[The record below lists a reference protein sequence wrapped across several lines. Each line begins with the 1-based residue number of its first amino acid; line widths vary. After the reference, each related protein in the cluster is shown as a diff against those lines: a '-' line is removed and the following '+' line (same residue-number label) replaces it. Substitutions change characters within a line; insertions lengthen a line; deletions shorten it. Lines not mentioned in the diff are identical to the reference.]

1 MSEYDR
7 APREYRSPPLSD
19 IQQAIPERKA
29 WTRDAPV
36 VPDEKAA
43 FGRGFLWGVIASLIS
58 SGALTVLW
66 YLLAVQPPG
75 AY

>member
-1 MSEYDR
+1 MSEFDR

-19 IQQAIPERKA
+19 IQNSLPDRKV

-36 VPDEKAA
+36 APDERAA
-43 FGRGFLWGVIASLIS
+43 FWRGFTAGLLAALIS
-58 SGALTVLW
+58 SGVLTVLW
-66 YLLAVQPPG
+66 YLLAIQPPG